1 MAKEALPG
9 SAMITDLRITVLV
22 ENTARDSRLRTEH
35 GLSFWIEADGRKILF
50 DTGQGEALELNAQQL
65 AVDLGQTDAIVISH
79 GHYDHTGGLARVL
92 AQSGRAVVYVHPLA
106 FESKYSRREK
116 TPSRPVGIPERVASD
131 LLESDH
137 YLAFTRGPTQIC
149 SGASVTGQIPRLA
162 TFENTSGPF
171 FLDEQCT
178 RADVVA
184 DDQALYIETREG
196 LVVVLG
202 CGHSGVVNTLDYVAK
217 LTGKRSMHAVLGGMH
232 LAKASEERIE
242 LTCAALDR
250 YGVRLVAPCHSSGE
264 RAIAKLRSRL
274 GERVV
279 DCFAGASFSFP
290 QDLDGSATT

>member
-35 GLSFWIEADGRKILF
+35 GLSFWIEAEGRKILF
-50 DTGQGEALELNAQQL
+50 DTGQGEALEPNAQQL

-79 GHYDHTGGLARVL
+79 GHYDHTGGLPRVL
-92 AQSGRAVVYVHPLA
+92 ARSGRAVVYIHPLA

-116 TPSRPVGIPERVASD
+116 TPCRPIGIPEQVASD
-131 LLESDH
+131 LLGRDH
-137 YLAFTRGPTQIC
+137 YLTFTRGPTRIC
-149 SGASVTGQIPRLA
+149 SGLSVTGQIPRLA
-162 TFENTSGPF
+162 TFENTGGPF
-171 FLDEQCT
+171 FLDEHCT
-178 RADVVA
+178 RKDVVA
-184 DDQALYIETREG
+184 DDQALYVESRNG

-217 LTGKRSMHAVLGGMH
+217 LTGKRSMRAVLGGMH
-232 LAKASEERIE
+232 LAEASEERIE

-250 YGVRLVAPCHSSGE
+250 YRIGVVAPCHCTGKG
-264 RAIAKLRSRL
+264 AIARLRSWF

-279 DCFAGASFSFP
+279 DCSAGACFSFL
-290 QDLDGSATT
+290 QDFKGSVIT

>member
-35 GLSFWIEADGRKILF
+35 GLSFWIEAEGRKILF
-50 DTGQGEALELNAQQL
+50 DTGQGEALEPNAQQL

-79 GHYDHTGGLARVL
+79 GHYDHTGGLPRVL
-92 AQSGRAVVYVHPLA
+92 ARSGRAVVYIHPLA

-116 TPSRPVGIPERVASD
+116 TPCRPIGIPEQVASD
-131 LLESDH
+131 LLGRDH
-137 YLAFTRGPTQIC
+137 YLTFTRGPTRIC
-149 SGASVTGQIPRLA
+149 SGLAVTGQIPRLA
-162 TFENTSGPF
+162 KFENTGGPF
-171 FLDEQCT
+171 FLDEHCT
-178 RADVVA
+178 RKDVVA
-184 DDQALYIETREG
+184 DDQALYVESRNG

-217 LTGKRSMHAVLGGMH
+217 LTGKRSMRAVLGGMH
-232 LAKASEERIE
+232 LAEASEERIE

-250 YGVRLVAPCHSSGE
+250 YRIGAVAPCHCTGKG
-264 RAIAKLRSRL
+264 AIARLRSWF

-279 DCFAGASFSFP
+279 DCSAGACFSFL
-290 QDLDGSATT
+290 QDFKGSVIT